1 MIHNKTKVVYST
13 LRGLGKGYDIIAQ
26 QGGTY
31 SGKTFGVLVAL
42 ALFMRRTKQTLKL
55 RVIGQTREHLQDGA
69 YEDFVN
75 IIEEIGG
82 VKKQQEQAKK
92 FWIGNCTIKFLS
104 VDKIG
109 KAKGPKF
116 DITFINEC
124 NYLAY
129 PIARQL
135 MLRTNICT
143 ILDWNPVGHFWYH
156 NKIILDTQKKIL
168 YKRSTYKDNPAVPEK
183 VARDIESLK
192 ITDPQLYR
200 VYALGLTGTIKG
212 LVFTKIAYVDNFP
225 PHCKKLGYGLD
236 FGFTNDPTCLV
247 KIGELHGEL
256 YMQELIYQTG
266 LTNPEIVKEMKALG
280 VPKMAEIW
288 ADQAEPKSIKEIN
301 NLGYRRC
308 KGAKKGKDSVNHGI
322 QLLQQYKKNIVNPSL
337 NAKKEASN
345 YKWKE
350 NKDGEALNIPV
361 DKFNHFWDASR
372 YYGIMKLKLRWKRSG
387 ISSGNAPY

>member
-1 MIHNKTKVVYST
+1 MIYADTKVVRST
-13 LRGLGKGYDIIAQ
+13 LRGIQTGYDIVAQ

-42 ALFMRRTKQTLKL
+42 ALFMRDSEKTYKI

-75 IIEEIGG
+75 IMREIGG
-82 VKKQQEQAKK
+82 IKRHQEQAKK
-92 FWIGNCTIKFLS
+92 FWIGNSTIKFLS

-135 MLRTNICT
+135 MLRTNVCT
-143 ILDWNPVGHFWYH
+143 ILDWNPVGEFWYH
-156 NKIILDTQKKIL
+156 EKIILDKEKKIL

-183 VARDIESLK
+183 VVRDIESLK
-192 ITDPQLYR
+192 LTDPQLYR
-200 VYALGLTGTIKG
+200 VYALGLTGKIKG
-212 LVFTKIAYVDNFP
+212 VIFTKISYVDKFP
-225 PHCKKLGYGLD
+225 PNCKKLGYGLD
-236 FGFTNDPTCLV
+236 FGFTNDPTALV
-247 KIGELHGEL
+247 KIGERHGEL
-256 YMQELIYQTG
+256 FMQELIYQTG
-266 LTNPEIVKEMKALG
+266 LTNPEIVKAMKELG
-280 VPKMAEIW
+280 IPQTSEIW
-288 ADQAEPKSIKEIN
+288 ADAAEPKSIKEIQ
-301 NLGYRRC
+301 NLGYKRC
-308 KGAKKGKDSVNHGI
+308 RAAKKGKDSVIHGI
-322 QLLQQYKKNIVNPSL
+322 QLLQQYKKNIVLPSL
-337 NAKKEASN
+337 NAKKEANN

-350 NKDGEALNIPV
+350 DKNGNTLNVPI

-372 YYGIMKLKLRWKRSG
+372 YWGIMKLKLRLKRSG
-387 ISSGNAPY
+387 VRSGN